1 MRPLLLLALLAST
14 VVAEPRWWKGNT
26 HAHTLWSDGNDF
38 PEMVVDWYVK
48 HGYHFLA
55 LSDHNIVADHEK
67 WMPMKTI
74 VSRARGK
81 HAYAKYRER
90 FGGDWVEIRKKDD
103 KQQVRLK
110 TLDEFRPLFEKS
122 GEFLLIRGEE
132 ITDRFEKH
140 EIHINAVNLKSK
152 IKPQHGKSVRETIRN
167 NLLAIREH
175 ERKTGQP
182 VLAHVNHPNFRW
194 SLTAEDLAHVL
205 EEEFF
210 EVYNGH
216 PSVHSFGK
224 GVRAGVERLWDI
236 ANTIRL
242 GELKAPPLL
251 GVATDDSHQYHGG
264 NTSPGKGWIM
274 VRAGELSADA
284 LIAAMR
290 KGDFYASTGVVL
302 RDVRFADGTL
312 TIEIERDDNA
322 QFETRFYGTLK
333 GYDAT
338 SRPTVDNNGNEV
350 KTTRTYSGDVGRVL
364 AVKQGRRVS
373 YRLTG
378 QELYVRATITSTR
391 TVENPT
397 YKDQVKQAWTQPV
410 GWR

>member
-1 MRPLLLLALLAST
+1 
-14 VVAEPRWWKGNT
+14 
-26 HAHTLWSDGNDF
+26 
-38 PEMVVDWYVK
+38 MVVDWYVK
-48 HGYHFLA
+48 HGYHFLV

-67 WMPMKTI
+67 WMRMKTI

-81 HAYAKYRER
+81 NAYAKYRER
-90 FGGDWVEIRKKDD
+90 FGGNWVEIRTKDD

-194 SLTAEDLAHVL
+194 SLTAEDLAHVF

-224 GVRAGVERLWDI
+224 GVRAGVEQ
-236 ANTIRL
+236 NEQGMMIRL
-242 GELKAPPLL
+242 SPQSIEQLCGAISKEVEKLTTGNHSPVLLVGAPIRAALRQI
-251 GVATDDSHQYHGG
+251 TMSHL
-264 NTSPGKGWIM
+264 PK
-274 VRAGELSADA
+274 L
-284 LIAAMR
+284 
-290 KGDFYASTGVVL
+290 VVL
-302 RDVRFADGTL
+302 S
-312 TIEIERDDNA
+312 
-322 QFETRFYGTLK
+322 Y
-333 GYDAT
+333 
-338 SRPTVDNNGNEV
+338 NEV
-350 KTTRTYSGDVGRVL
+350 TRDTKIESLGMVTD
-364 AVKQGRRVS
+364 
-373 YRLTG
+373 
-378 QELYVRATITSTR
+378 
-391 TVENPT
+391 
-397 YKDQVKQAWTQPV
+397 
-410 GWR
+410 